1 MGDGFW
7 LLASGR
13 RGLAILD
20 CGGKTLDWT
29 AGPRRCVVETAPT
42 EAESATGRPLEG
54 VADGDGDGGDGGGG
68 GGVHAPLADFVGD
81 LKTLVSVLQ
90 PVRRKS
96 LDSWPTTLRRRDRT
110 DRFEVCNGDVD
121 VADGYDDDD
130 GKGDGD
136 GDGVHERTG
145 GFCAVS
151 GVHVDAPLAELW
163 GQLKTVSFPL
173 SSCLRG
179 EIPRTSLTQRGCG
192 HGHDVQPT
200 PTSSPPHRWRTGTGA
215 VACG

>member
-96 LDSWPTTLRRRDRT
+96 LDSWPTPT
-110 DRFEVCNGDVD
+110 DSKSATGRPMEDVD
-121 VADGYDDDD
+121 VWLTVTTTTTA
-130 GKGDGD
+130 K
-136 GDGVHERTG
+136 
-145 GFCAVS
+145 AMAMAMAS
-151 GVHVDAPLAELW
+151 MNAQAASAPSVA
-163 GQLKTVSFPL
+163 F
-173 SSCLRG
+173 
-179 EIPRTSLTQRGCG
+179 TSTR
-192 HGHDVQPT
+192 
-200 PTSSPPHRWRTGTGA
+200 RWRSFVGPAEDGFVSA
-215 VACG
+215 LFLPAGRNSQDFFDAAWLWPRS